1 MQGTKRVI
9 ELTKPYWPRIFAGVL
24 LSLMVSGMTGA
35 IAWAVKPALDE
46 ILVGKKYQY
55 LTLLPLGV
63 LLLFVVKGFL
73 SFGQAYL
80 MKSAGMKL
88 VRETRN
94 KLYDHL
100 LHLPI
105 GYFHKESSGVVISRI
120 MHDVETL
127 QLLVGDVIKTFI
139 VEIPTVI
146 FLMGVALYRKWDLTL
161 LSLILVPLIGYST
174 KRLGKRVKRKR
185 KDAQRKLSYVTR
197 RVGESV
203 FGIKIIKVFN
213 RESFMREK
221 FGIENQRHYRDRLKV
236 IKLREFMKLA
246 IDFVTGI
253 GIATVLWYGGTM
265 VMDGAI
271 TPGVFA
277 SILVAI
283 YMMFSPVKKI
293 GDAYGGLQETR
304 ASIERMDTL
313 FNAEHEK
320 EGSVKIDTFSKS
332 IKFENVSFT
341 FPGNPAPVLTG
352 ISLEIKKGEVVAI
365 VGRSGV
371 GKTTLVDLIP
381 RFYLPT
387 DGKLTIDDMDV
398 RDLNIHSLRAQIGI
412 VSQDIILFNDTVRE
426 NIAFGTTGLS
436 DEDIIDA
443 AGMAYADEFIQK
455 LPDKYDTQI
464 GERGL
469 RLSGGQRQRIAIA
482 RAILKNPPVLILDEA
497 TSSLDSVSESLVQQ
511 ALDTLM
517 KKRTTIVIAHRLTTI
532 QNADRIVV
540 IEGGKIVDIGTHQEL
555 LLKSTA
561 YAELCTTLAGTGAS

>member
-1 MQGTKRVI
+1 
-9 ELTKPYWPRIFAGVL
+9 
-24 LSLMVSGMTGA
+24 MTGA
-35 IAWAVKPALDE
+35 IAWSVKPALDE

-88 VRETRN
+88 VRDTRN
-94 KLYDHL
+94 RLYDHL
-100 LHLPI
+100 LHLPM
-105 GYFHKESSGVVISRI
+105 GYFNRESSGVVISRI

-127 QLLVGDVIKTFI
+127 QRLVGDVIRTFI
-139 VEIPTVI
+139 VEIPTVL

-161 LSLILVPLIGYST
+161 LSLILVPLLGYST
-174 KRLGKRVKRKR
+174 KRFGKRVKRKR
-185 KDAQRKLSYVTR
+185 KAAQRKLSYVTQ

-265 VMDGAI
+265 VMDGSI

-283 YMMFSPVKKI
+283 YMMFSPVKKL
-293 GDAYGGLQETR
+293 GDAYGNLQETR
-304 ASIERMDTL
+304 ASIERIDTL
-313 FNAEHEK
+313 FTTAHEQ
-320 EGSVKIDTFSKS
+320 EGSLKIDTFSKA
-332 IKFENVSFT
+332 IKFQDVSFA
-341 FPGNPAPVLTG
+341 FPRHPEPVLSG
-352 ISLEIKKGEVVAI
+352 ITLEIKKGEVVAI

-387 DGKLTIDDMDV
+387 DGKLTIDDIDV

-412 VSQDIILFNDTVRE
+412 VSQDIILFNDTLRE
-426 NIAFGTTGLS
+426 NIAFGTPGLS

-443 AGMAYADEFIQK
+443 AVMAYADEFIQK
-455 LPDKYDTQI
+455 LPDKYDTLI

-540 IEGGKIVDIGTHQEL
+540 IEGGRIVDIGTHQEL
-555 LLKSTA
+555 LLKSPA